1 MKLNPIKCKEMLIY
15 FMNNHNFI
23 VSPNVI
29 GGKSIERIKAFK
41 LLGVY
46 MSNDLKWTHHVENI
60 VKNGH
65 NRLYSLRVLKQCGV
79 PPPSLAKVYTA
90 VFRPALEYA
99 VPVWQNIPDF
109 LSNKIES
116 IPEKSYA
123 HHFNEIQ

>member
-60 VKNGH
+60 MMNG
-65 NRLYSLRVLKQCGV
+65 NKRLSSEKVPKQCGA
-79 PPPSLAKVYTA
+79 PLASLAKVYTA
-90 VFRPALEYA
+90 VVHRARSRIRCPLCG
-99 VPVWQNIPDF
+99 
-109 LSNKIES
+109 KIYQ
-116 IPEKSYA
+116 IFYP
-123 HHFNEIQ
+123 IR